1 MTETPYGA
9 SAAPDGLQERSEPAG
24 EVHEHHRD
32 AMQVGDNQQPDIDSA
47 VSMPSAT
54 GDGEA
59 VGESQPG
66 TEQPSTINSMH
77 SDYLSVGSTG
87 DFAVMAGLTVSS
99 AEMDETARSA
109 TIATPVFTRTSP
121 ETDALAPS
129 FFAFGKASRQQLD
142 MVGTRKGPTAAVK
155 SLIVKTPE
163 SEVAAE
169 SKSHVVSLTQSAM
182 MEDALTEHVGG
193 LVDLVPEHATSPGQH
208 DVVQAAQGEQQQPQP
223 AEPGKKRRKKRKRR
237 IIAPEEQPRG
247 FATAVLAEGAQ
258 RQQQDLASDDRIEN
272 FAGQPYNSIEK
283 VAHPDETEQ
292 IGTFEPTAEYLNPI
306 RLSVPVSGAV
316 TPPHSQRP
324 RNQQATTFEHSQIID
339 LTIDCMEDG
348 GEVFRNEDD
357 ATQRE
362 DVPVMVGA
370 DYAQDQAVGV
380 LDTQANNITRPAYSR
395 VHDRRA
401 LNRYL
406 GGSRRSGAPV
416 PVQRQLSELFSS
428 DGINEA
434 HQVLEKVQ
442 QKHEMLI
449 SKSET
454 DRAALNAELQ
464 QITEAKQQLQATLDT
479 VQQQNGDLSAV
490 IEQQRSKVAA
500 YEAKLYRFKTFV
512 DGLGNDVS
520 TLRKEAGVTRRKG
533 EQLAREGEECKA
545 EQAALFEQLSSCAS
559 ESARL
564 KNDALKAGQQ
574 AQYDLQAAILRNEYL
589 EQQLGERIGLLAEER
604 DRRAHLERQLVT
616 VATSDEA
623 VHLALKTN
631 NDGVVIKLS
640 GIYATLE
647 ALGSDKEPAKLAVKT
662 MAAIQAL
669 NAQHSS
675 NADDLSS
682 IRDMVDIAILAQDAD
697 LIRDNEQSAQLSQQS
712 MLAVAF
718 KELKNDLD
726 RREQLVQQD
735 AAHREV
741 VSGLQ
746 DKIGAS
752 NLRIN
757 ELQAKL
763 VSAEHRESSL
773 RGAFVELQTKIGT
786 LQSNPAPDGNGLSS
800 LGELRAEVSAK
811 TTELESANVELTAKT
826 AEIRALSENN
836 ARLEAQSQSLQQKL
850 EETKTQLVDLDV
862 LRGYLE
868 LKFEAELKEHRKQ
881 LQEHSDRNVA
891 DHIMKVDNKLR
902 LAATQKASVEK
913 TVLSLQ
919 DCVAAGKARIEELR
933 KHGAELAEHRDG
945 ELDQVKQQAQ
955 EWKHRSETIQRQLD
969 TMQAAHGTDE
979 CSKKEYDAIF
989 AELVLEKNM
998 HHQASAERATFAKHM
1013 EELQQDLQSAQSEEA
1028 NVKAILEKSQAES
1041 TIALEETRMKLVKA
1055 EEAVQRSET
1064 GVQDLAEQ
1072 CKSGVAAAER
1082 KAKTQVEAL
1091 QKLVTEAEAEV
1102 QRQKDE
1108 GLRFRAE
1115 VDEIWRNDEARHDQ
1129 DLIAA
1134 NRRAT
1139 GAEAQQ
1145 KETLGEIE
1153 RLRKELESVVARH
1166 AEEQLRSQQ
1175 RPSHGE
1181 TAIRVPPA
1189 VSGVTPT
1196 MSNKE
1201 NEPPKPRKKVD
1212 RNAQTIIESG
1222 RVPVPEIL
1230 RKPDSKAKSAEHA
1243 TRGPGVEEVQL
1254 KDSSATHMPARI
1266 VSDLTDDMLDRASTA
1281 YGHHFTQVVEETQF
1295 DDKLPSFAALNNRA
1309 LSHALVSKPASAV
1322 SSLPSISNGFDHS
1335 SGSVNVDHHETPSQL
1350 QVKDLHSFAVYEDE
1364 QRSQA
1369 TKISHAVQDQTHDS
1383 LRWPEAEKEQY
1394 ISRKS
1399 YPVPNSASKMVHH
1412 DGERESYRKRSNIML
1427 LSDQRPAAP
1436 RSESRASS
1444 GTSKR
1449 TPRMEPHSS
1458 TPDFVDNAASAR
1470 KMSTYQ
1476 VPSATAVN
1484 RRHSSN
1490 TGGLVADPRLAQRV
1504 APPEAKRKAP
1514 PAIAEGYES
1523 ERKKRKAT
1531 EPETLHRNTESSRY
1545 SLRGAAQP
1553 SIRDLPSL
1561 EGSATGS
1568 RTNDYIS
1575 SNSQVQTQTKS
1586 RMRKL
1591 GGGASRGVRRAKKM
1605 SKSKQSKSSLRFDAQ
1620 LIQCLQVMSSMS
1632 ASRRS

>member
-1 MTETPYGA
+1 
-9 SAAPDGLQERSEPAG
+9 
-24 EVHEHHRD
+24 
-32 AMQVGDNQQPDIDSA
+32 MQVGDTQQADIDGA
-47 VSMPSAT
+47 VSKPSTT

-59 VGESQPG
+59 VGESQTG
-66 TEQPSTINSMH
+66 TEQPSTMHSMH
-77 SDYLSVGSTG
+77 SDYLNVGSTG
-87 DFAVMAGLTVSS
+87 DFAIMAALTVSS
-99 AEMDETARSA
+99 AEMSETARSA
-109 TIATPVFTRTSP
+109 TIASPVFTRTSP

-169 SKSHVVSLTQSAM
+169 SKPHVVSLTQSAM

-193 LVDLVPEHATSPGQH
+193 LVDLVPEHAASPGQH
-208 DVVQAAQGEQQQPQP
+208 EVVQAAQSEQQQPQP
-223 AEPGKKRRKKRKRR
+223 AEPGKKKRKKRKRR
-237 IIAPEEQPRG
+237 IIAPEEQPRD
-247 FATAVLAEGAQ
+247 FANAVPAEGAH
-258 RQQQDLASDDRIEN
+258 RQQQDIASDADRADDGIEN

-283 VAHPDETEQ
+283 VAHPDGTEQ
-292 IGTFEPTAEYLNPI
+292 IGILEPTAEYLNPI

-316 TPPHSQRP
+316 TPPHSQR
-324 RNQQATTFEHSQIID
+324 RKNQQATTFEHSQIID
-339 LTIDCMEDG
+339 LTIDCMEDD
-348 GEVFRNEDD
+348 GEVIRNEDD
-357 ATQRE
+357 ATQRY
-362 DVPVMVGA
+362 DLPVMFGWH
-370 DYAQDQAVGV
+370 Q
-380 LDTQANNITRPAYSR
+380 
-395 VHDRRA
+395 
-401 LNRYL
+401 
-406 GGSRRSGAPV
+406 RST
-416 PVQRQLSELFSS
+416 SS
-428 DGINEA
+428 IGE
-434 HQVLEKVQ
+434 VQ

-454 DRAALNAELQ
+454 ERAALNAELQ
-464 QITEAKQQLQATLDT
+464 QISEAKQQLQATLDT

-490 IEQQRSKVAA
+490 IEQQRGKVAA
-500 YEAKLYRFKTFV
+500 YEVKLYKFKTFV

-520 TLRKEAGVTRRKG
+520 TLKKQAGVTRRKG

-631 NDGVVIKLS
+631 NDGVLIKLS
-640 GIYATLE
+640 GIHATLE

-662 MAAIQAL
+662 LAAIQAL

-682 IRDMVDIAILAQDAD
+682 IRDIVDIAILAQDAD
-697 LIRDNEQSAQLSQQS
+697 LIRDNEQSAQLSLQS
-712 MLAVAF
+712 TLAVAF
-718 KELKNDLD
+718 KDLKNDLD

-773 RGAFVELQTKIGT
+773 RGAIVELQTKIGT
-786 LQSNPAPDGNGLSS
+786 LQRNPAPGGNGLSS

-811 TTELESANVELTAKT
+811 TSELESAKVELAAKT

-850 EETKTQLVDLDV
+850 EETKTQLVDVDV
-862 LRGYLE
+862 LRGNLE

-891 DHIMKVDNKLR
+891 DHVMKVDNKLR
-902 LAATQKASVEK
+902 LAATQKTSVEK
-913 TVLSLQ
+913 TVLALQ
-919 DCVAAGKARIEELR
+919 ECVAAGKAKIEELR
-933 KHGAELAEHRDG
+933 KHVAELAERRDG
-945 ELDQVKQQAQ
+945 ELDQVKQQARG
-955 EWKHRSETIQRQLD
+955 WKHRSETIQRQLD
-969 TMQAAHGTDE
+969 TMQAAHGTNE
-979 CSKKEYDAIF
+979 SSKKEYDAMF
-989 AELVLEKNM
+989 AELVLEKNR
-998 HHQASAERATFAKHM
+998 HHQASAERELFAKHM

-1028 NVKAILEKSQAES
+1028 NIKATLERSQAES
-1041 TIALEETRMKLVKA
+1041 AVALEETRRKLAESEAALLRSKASVQRLEEECKSDVAAVESKA
-1055 EEAVQRSET
+1055 ESQI
-1064 GVQDLAEQ
+1064 
-1072 CKSGVAAAER
+1072 
-1082 KAKTQVEAL
+1082 EAL
-1091 QKLVTEAEAEV
+1091 QQLVTEAEAEA

-1115 VDEIWRNDEARHDQ
+1115 VEETWRNDEARHDQ
-1129 DLIAA
+1129 DLVAA
-1134 NRRAT
+1134 NSRAT
-1139 GAEAQQ
+1139 EAEAQQ

-1166 AEEQLRSQQ
+1166 AEEQLRSLQ

-1181 TAIRVPPA
+1181 TAIRVPLA
-1189 VSGVTPT
+1189 ASGITPT

-1212 RNAQTIIESG
+1212 RNTQTIIESG
-1222 RVPVPEIL
+1222 RVPVPQIL
-1230 RKPDSKAKSAEHA
+1230 RRPDSKAKSAEHA

-1254 KDSSATHMPARI
+1254 KDSSATRMPARI

-1295 DDKLPSFAALNNRA
+1295 DDKLPSFAALSNRA
-1309 LSHALVSKPASAV
+1309 SKPASAV
-1322 SSLPSISNGFDHS
+1322 SSLPSISNGLDHS

-1350 QVKDLHSFAVYEDE
+1350 RVEDLHSFTVYEDE

-1369 TKISHAVQDQTHDS
+1369 AKISHAAQDQTHDS
-1383 LRWPEAEKEQY
+1383 LHWPEAEKEEY

-1399 YPVPNSASKMVHH
+1399 YPVPNSASKMVHR
-1412 DGERESYRKRSNIML
+1412 DGERESYRKRSNTML

-1476 VPSATAVN
+1476 LPGATGLN
-1484 RRHSSN
+1484 RRLSSN
-1490 TGGLVADPRLAQRV
+1490 NGGLIADPRLAQRI
-1504 APPEAKRKAP
+1504 APPAAKRKAP

-1531 EPETLHRNTESSRY
+1531 EPGILHRNMESSRY

-1553 SIRDLPSL
+1553 SIHDLPSL
-1561 EGSATGS
+1561 EGLASGS
-1568 RTNDYIS
+1568 RTNDYVS

-1591 GGGASRGVRRAKKM
+1591 GGGASHGVRGAKKI
-1605 SKSKQSKSSLRFDAQ
+1605 SKSDEFNERFSQ
-1620 LIQCLQVMSSMS
+1620 EL
-1632 ASRRS
+1632 SR

>member
-1 MTETPYGA
+1 MPYGT

-24 EVHEHHRD
+24 EVDEHHRD
-32 AMQVGDNQQPDIDSA
+32 AMQVGDNQQADIDSA

-54 GDGEA
+54 GDGDA
-59 VGESQPG
+59 VGEIQPG
-66 TEQPSTINSMH
+66 REQPSTINSMH
-77 SDYLSVGSTG
+77 SDYLNVGSTG
-87 DFAVMAGLTVSS
+87 DFAIMAGLTVSS
-99 AEMDETARSA
+99 AEIDETARSA

-169 SKSHVVSLTQSAM
+169 SKPHVVSLTQSAM

-193 LVDLVPEHATSPGQH
+193 LVDLVPEHAALPGQH
-208 DVVQAAQGEQQQPQP
+208 ELVQAAQSEQQQPQP
-223 AEPGKKRRKKRKRR
+223 AEPGKEKRKKRKRR
-237 IIAPEEQPRG
+237 IIAPEEQPRD
-247 FATAVLAEGAQ
+247 FANAVPAEGAH
-258 RQQQDLASDDRIEN
+258 RQQQDIASDVDRADDRIEN
-272 FAGQPYNSIEK
+272 FAGQPYNSVEK
-283 VAHPDETEQ
+283 VAHPDETKQ
-292 IGTFEPTAEYLNPI
+292 IETFEPTAEYLNSI

-324 RNQQATTFEHSQIID
+324 RNQQATTFEHAQIID
-339 LTIDCMEDG
+339 LTVDRMEDES
-348 GEVFRNEDD
+348 EVFRNEDD
-357 ATQRE
+357 ATQQE
-362 DVPVMVGA
+362 DVPVMVGG

-380 LDTQANNITRPAYSR
+380 LDTHANSITRPAYSR

-401 LNRYL
+401 LYRYL
-406 GGSRRSGAPV
+406 GGSRRAGAPV
-416 PVQRQLSELFSS
+416 PVQRQLSEVFRS

-464 QITEAKQQLQATLDT
+464 QITEAKQQLEATLDT

-490 IEQQRSKVAA
+490 VEQQRGKVAA
-500 YEAKLYRFKTFV
+500 YEAKLHRFKIFI

-520 TLRKEAGVTRRKG
+520 TLKKEAGVTRRKG

-545 EQAALFEQLSSCAS
+545 EQAALFEQLSSCVS

-604 DRRAHLERQLVT
+604 DRRAHLERQLVI

-631 NDGVVIKLS
+631 NDGVLIKLS
-640 GIYATLE
+640 GIHATLE

-662 MAAIQAL
+662 LATIQAL

-697 LIRDNEQSAQLSQQS
+697 LIRDSEQSAQLSLQS
-712 MLAVAF
+712 TLAVAF
-718 KELKNDLD
+718 MELKNDLD
-726 RREQLVQQD
+726 RREQLAQQD
-735 AAHREV
+735 AAHQEV

-752 NLRIN
+752 NSRIN
-757 ELQAKL
+757 ELQARL
-763 VSAEHRESSL
+763 VSDEHRESSL
-773 RGAFVELQTKIGT
+773 RGAIVELQTEIGT
-786 LQSNPAPDGNGLSS
+786 LPCSGGNGLSS
-800 LGELRAEVSAK
+800 LGELGAEVSAK
-811 TTELESANVELTAKT
+811 TTVMESANVELTAKT

-850 EETKTQLVDLDV
+850 EETKTQLVDVDV
-862 LRGYLE
+862 LRGSLE

-913 TVLSLQ
+913 TVVSLQ
-919 DCVAAGKARIEELR
+919 NCVAAERAKIEELR

-955 EWKHRSETIQRQLD
+955 EWKRRSETIQRQLD
-969 TMQAAHGTDE
+969 TMQAAHGTNE
-979 CSKKEYDAIF
+979 SSKKEYDAMF
-989 AELVLEKNM
+989 AELVLEKNR
-998 HHQASAERATFAKHM
+998 HHQASAERDIFAKHM

-1028 NVKAILEKSQAES
+1028 NIKATLERSQAES
-1041 TIALEETRMKLVKA
+1041 AVALEETRRKLAESEAALLRSKASVQRLEEERKSDVAAVESKA
-1055 EEAVQRSET
+1055 ESQI
-1064 GVQDLAEQ
+1064 
-1072 CKSGVAAAER
+1072 
-1082 KAKTQVEAL
+1082 EAL
-1091 QKLVTEAEAEV
+1091 QQLVTEAEAEA
-1102 QRQKDE
+1102 QRQKNE

-1115 VDEIWRNDEARHDQ
+1115 VEETWRNDEARHDQ
-1129 DLIAA
+1129 DLVAA
-1134 NRRAT
+1134 NSRAIE
-1139 GAEAQQ
+1139 AEAQQ

-1166 AEEQLRSQQ
+1166 AEEQLRSLQ

-1181 TAIRVPPA
+1181 TAIRVPLA
-1189 VSGVTPT
+1189 ASGITPT

-1212 RNAQTIIESG
+1212 RNTQTIIESG

-1230 RKPDSKAKSAEHA
+1230 RRPDSKAKSAEHA
-1243 TRGPGVEEVQL
+1243 TRGPGVEELQL
-1254 KDSSATHMPARI
+1254 KDSSATRMPARI

-1281 YGHHFTQVVEETQF
+1281 YGHHVTQVVEETQF

-1322 SSLPSISNGFDHS
+1322 SSLPSISNGLDHS
-1335 SGSVNVDHHETPSQL
+1335 SGSVNVDHHGTPSHL
-1350 QVKDLHSFAVYEDE
+1350 RVEDLHSFAVYEDE

-1369 TKISHAVQDQTHDS
+1369 TKISHAAQGQTHDS
-1383 LRWPEAEKEQY
+1383 LYWPEAEKEEH

-1427 LSDQRPAAP
+1427 LSDQRPTAP

-1476 VPSATAVN
+1476 LPSATGLN

-1490 TGGLVADPRLAQRV
+1490 NGGLIADPRLAQRI
-1504 APPEAKRKAP
+1504 APPAAKRKAP

-1523 ERKKRKAT
+1523 ERKKRKT
-1531 EPETLHRNTESSRY
+1531 SEPEILHRNTASSRY

-1553 SIRDLPSL
+1553 SIHDLPSL
-1561 EGSATGS
+1561 EGPASGS
-1568 RTNDYIS
+1568 RTNNYVN

-1591 GGGASRGVRRAKKM
+1591 DGGASRGVRGAKKI
-1605 SKSKQSKSSLRFDAQ
+1605 SKSKQYDRHSNKMHS
-1620 LIQCLQVMSSMS
+1620 
-1632 ASRRS
+1632 

>member
-1 MTETPYGA
+1 MPYGT

-24 EVHEHHRD
+24 EVDEHHRD
-32 AMQVGDNQQPDIDSA
+32 AMQVGDNQQADIDSA

-54 GDGEA
+54 GDGDA
-59 VGESQPG
+59 VGEIQPG
-66 TEQPSTINSMH
+66 REQPSTINSMH
-77 SDYLSVGSTG
+77 SDYLNVGSTG
-87 DFAVMAGLTVSS
+87 DFAIMAGLTVSS
-99 AEMDETARSA
+99 AEIDETARSA

-169 SKSHVVSLTQSAM
+169 SKPHVVSLTQSAM

-193 LVDLVPEHATSPGQH
+193 LVDLVPEHAALPGQH
-208 DVVQAAQGEQQQPQP
+208 ELVQAAQSEQQQPQP
-223 AEPGKKRRKKRKRR
+223 AEPGKEKRKKRKRR
-237 IIAPEEQPRG
+237 IIAPEEQPRD
-247 FATAVLAEGAQ
+247 FANAVPAEGAH
-258 RQQQDLASDDRIEN
+258 RQQQDIASDVDRADDRIEN
-272 FAGQPYNSIEK
+272 FAGQPYNSVEK
-283 VAHPDETEQ
+283 VAHPDETKQ
-292 IGTFEPTAEYLNPI
+292 IGTFEPTAEYLNSI

-324 RNQQATTFEHSQIID
+324 RNQQATTFEHAQIID
-339 LTIDCMEDG
+339 LTVDRMEDES
-348 GEVFRNEDD
+348 EVFRNEDD
-357 ATQRE
+357 ATQQE
-362 DVPVMVGA
+362 DVPVMVGG

-380 LDTQANNITRPAYSR
+380 LDTHANSITRPAYSR

-401 LNRYL
+401 LYRYL
-406 GGSRRSGAPV
+406 GGSRRAGAPV
-416 PVQRQLSELFSS
+416 PVQRQLSEVFRS

-464 QITEAKQQLQATLDT
+464 QITEAKQQLEATLDT

-490 IEQQRSKVAA
+490 VEQQRGKVAA
-500 YEAKLYRFKTFV
+500 YEAKLHRFKIFI

-520 TLRKEAGVTRRKG
+520 TLKKEAERASSWLEKVKR
-533 EQLAREGEECKA
+533 CKA
-545 EQAALFEQLSSCAS
+545 EQAALFEQLSSCVS

-604 DRRAHLERQLVT
+604 DRRAHLERQLVI

-631 NDGVVIKLS
+631 NDGVLIKLS
-640 GIYATLE
+640 GIHATLE

-662 MAAIQAL
+662 LATIQAL

-697 LIRDNEQSAQLSQQS
+697 LIRDSEQSAQLSLQS
-712 MLAVAF
+712 TLAVAF
-718 KELKNDLD
+718 MELKNDLD
-726 RREQLVQQD
+726 RREQLAQQD
-735 AAHREV
+735 AAHQEV

-752 NLRIN
+752 NSRIN
-757 ELQAKL
+757 ELQARL
-763 VSAEHRESSL
+763 VSDEHRESSL
-773 RGAFVELQTKIGT
+773 RGAIVELQTEIGT
-786 LQSNPAPDGNGLSS
+786 LQSNPASDGNGLSS
-800 LGELRAEVSAK
+800 LGELGAEVSAK
-811 TTELESANVELTAKT
+811 TTVMESANVELTAKT

-850 EETKTQLVDLDV
+850 EETKTQLVDVDV
-862 LRGYLE
+862 LRGSLE

-913 TVLSLQ
+913 TVVSLQ
-919 DCVAAGKARIEELR
+919 NCVAAERAKIEELR

-955 EWKHRSETIQRQLD
+955 EWKRRSETIQRQLD
-969 TMQAAHGTDE
+969 TMQAAHGTNE
-979 CSKKEYDAIF
+979 SSKKEYDAMF
-989 AELVLEKNM
+989 AELVLEKNR
-998 HHQASAERATFAKHM
+998 HHQASAERDIFAKHM

-1028 NVKAILEKSQAES
+1028 NIKATLERSQAES
-1041 TIALEETRMKLVKA
+1041 AVALEETRRKLAESEAALLRSKASVQRLEEERKSDVAAVESKA
-1055 EEAVQRSET
+1055 ESQI
-1064 GVQDLAEQ
+1064 
-1072 CKSGVAAAER
+1072 
-1082 KAKTQVEAL
+1082 EAL
-1091 QKLVTEAEAEV
+1091 QQLVTEAEAEA
-1102 QRQKDE
+1102 QRQKNE

-1115 VDEIWRNDEARHDQ
+1115 VEETWRNDEARHDQ
-1129 DLIAA
+1129 DLVAA
-1134 NRRAT
+1134 NSRAIE
-1139 GAEAQQ
+1139 AEAQQ

-1166 AEEQLRSQQ
+1166 AEEQLRSLQ

-1181 TAIRVPPA
+1181 TAIRVPLA
-1189 VSGVTPT
+1189 ASGITPT

-1212 RNAQTIIESG
+1212 RNTQTIIESG

-1230 RKPDSKAKSAEHA
+1230 RRPDSKAKSAEHA
-1243 TRGPGVEEVQL
+1243 TRGPGVEELQL
-1254 KDSSATHMPARI
+1254 KDSSATRMPARI

-1281 YGHHFTQVVEETQF
+1281 YGHHVTQVVEETQF

-1309 LSHALVSKPASAV
+1309 
-1322 SSLPSISNGFDHS
+1322 
-1335 SGSVNVDHHETPSQL
+1335 
-1350 QVKDLHSFAVYEDE
+1350 
-1364 QRSQA
+1364 
-1369 TKISHAVQDQTHDS
+1369 
-1383 LRWPEAEKEQY
+1383 
-1394 ISRKS
+1394 
-1399 YPVPNSASKMVHH
+1399 
-1412 DGERESYRKRSNIML
+1412 
-1427 LSDQRPAAP
+1427 
-1436 RSESRASS
+1436 
-1444 GTSKR
+1444 
-1449 TPRMEPHSS
+1449 
-1458 TPDFVDNAASAR
+1458 
-1470 KMSTYQ
+1470 
-1476 VPSATAVN
+1476 
-1484 RRHSSN
+1484 
-1490 TGGLVADPRLAQRV
+1490 
-1504 APPEAKRKAP
+1504 
-1514 PAIAEGYES
+1514 
-1523 ERKKRKAT
+1523 
-1531 EPETLHRNTESSRY
+1531 
-1545 SLRGAAQP
+1545 
-1553 SIRDLPSL
+1553 
-1561 EGSATGS
+1561 
-1568 RTNDYIS
+1568 
-1575 SNSQVQTQTKS
+1575 
-1586 RMRKL
+1586 
-1591 GGGASRGVRRAKKM
+1591 
-1605 SKSKQSKSSLRFDAQ
+1605 
-1620 LIQCLQVMSSMS
+1620 
-1632 ASRRS
+1632 

>member
-1 MTETPYGA
+1 MTMTETPYGA

-545 EQAALFEQLSSCAS
+545 EQAALFEQLSSCVS

-604 DRRAHLERQLVT
+604 DRRAHLERQLVI

-662 MAAIQAL
+662 LATIQAL

-682 IRDMVDIAILAQDAD
+682 IRDMVESIDD
-697 LIRDNEQSAQLSQQS
+697 
-712 MLAVAF
+712 
-718 KELKNDLD
+718 
-726 RREQLVQQD
+726 
-735 AAHREV
+735 
-741 VSGLQ
+741 G
-746 DKIGAS
+746 
-752 NLRIN
+752 
-757 ELQAKL
+757 QAKCASITL
-763 VSAEHRESSL
+763 V
-773 RGAFVELQTKIGT
+773 
-786 LQSNPAPDGNGLSS
+786 
-800 LGELRAEVSAK
+800 
-811 TTELESANVELTAKT
+811 
-826 AEIRALSENN
+826 
-836 ARLEAQSQSLQQKL
+836 
-850 EETKTQLVDLDV
+850 
-862 LRGYLE
+862 
-868 LKFEAELKEHRKQ
+868 
-881 LQEHSDRNVA
+881 
-891 DHIMKVDNKLR
+891 
-902 LAATQKASVEK
+902 
-913 TVLSLQ
+913 
-919 DCVAAGKARIEELR
+919 C
-933 KHGAELAEHRDG
+933 
-945 ELDQVKQQAQ
+945 
-955 EWKHRSETIQRQLD
+955 
-969 TMQAAHGTDE
+969 
-979 CSKKEYDAIF
+979 
-989 AELVLEKNM
+989 
-998 HHQASAERATFAKHM
+998 
-1013 EELQQDLQSAQSEEA
+1013 
-1028 NVKAILEKSQAES
+1028 
-1041 TIALEETRMKLVKA
+1041 
-1055 EEAVQRSET
+1055 
-1064 GVQDLAEQ
+1064 
-1072 CKSGVAAAER
+1072 
-1082 KAKTQVEAL
+1082 
-1091 QKLVTEAEAEV
+1091 
-1102 QRQKDE
+1102 
-1108 GLRFRAE
+1108 
-1115 VDEIWRNDEARHDQ
+1115 
-1129 DLIAA
+1129 
-1134 NRRAT
+1134 
-1139 GAEAQQ
+1139 
-1145 KETLGEIE
+1145 
-1153 RLRKELESVVARH
+1153 
-1166 AEEQLRSQQ
+1166 
-1175 RPSHGE
+1175 
-1181 TAIRVPPA
+1181 
-1189 VSGVTPT
+1189 
-1196 MSNKE
+1196 
-1201 NEPPKPRKKVD
+1201 
-1212 RNAQTIIESG
+1212 
-1222 RVPVPEIL
+1222 
-1230 RKPDSKAKSAEHA
+1230 
-1243 TRGPGVEEVQL
+1243 
-1254 KDSSATHMPARI
+1254 
-1266 VSDLTDDMLDRASTA
+1266 
-1281 YGHHFTQVVEETQF
+1281 
-1295 DDKLPSFAALNNRA
+1295 
-1309 LSHALVSKPASAV
+1309 
-1322 SSLPSISNGFDHS
+1322 
-1335 SGSVNVDHHETPSQL
+1335 
-1350 QVKDLHSFAVYEDE
+1350 
-1364 QRSQA
+1364 
-1369 TKISHAVQDQTHDS
+1369 
-1383 LRWPEAEKEQY
+1383 
-1394 ISRKS
+1394 
-1399 YPVPNSASKMVHH
+1399 
-1412 DGERESYRKRSNIML
+1412 
-1427 LSDQRPAAP
+1427 
-1436 RSESRASS
+1436 
-1444 GTSKR
+1444 
-1449 TPRMEPHSS
+1449 
-1458 TPDFVDNAASAR
+1458 
-1470 KMSTYQ
+1470 
-1476 VPSATAVN
+1476 
-1484 RRHSSN
+1484 
-1490 TGGLVADPRLAQRV
+1490 
-1504 APPEAKRKAP
+1504 
-1514 PAIAEGYES
+1514 
-1523 ERKKRKAT
+1523 
-1531 EPETLHRNTESSRY
+1531 RY
-1545 SLRGAAQP
+1545 
-1553 SIRDLPSL
+1553 
-1561 EGSATGS
+1561 
-1568 RTNDYIS
+1568 
-1575 SNSQVQTQTKS
+1575 
-1586 RMRKL
+1586 
-1591 GGGASRGVRRAKKM
+1591 
-1605 SKSKQSKSSLRFDAQ
+1605 
-1620 LIQCLQVMSSMS
+1620 
-1632 ASRRS
+1632 

>member
-1 MTETPYGA
+1 MTITETPYGA
-9 SAAPDGLQERSEPAG
+9 SAAPDGLQERSMPVG
-24 EVHEHHRD
+24 EVDEHHRD
-32 AMQVGDNQQPDIDSA
+32 AMQVGDTQPADIDGA
-47 VSMPSAT
+47 VSMPSTT

-59 VGESQPG
+59 VGESQTG
-66 TEQPSTINSMH
+66 TELPSTMHSMH
-77 SDYLSVGSTG
+77 SDYLNVGSTG
-87 DFAVMAGLTVSS
+87 DFAIMAGLTVSS
-99 AEMDETARSA
+99 AEMSETARSA
-109 TIATPVFTRTSP
+109 TIASPVFTRTSP
-121 ETDALAPS
+121 ETDSLAPS

-169 SKSHVVSLTQSAM
+169 SKSHVVSLSQSAM

-193 LVDLVPEHATSPGQH
+193 LVDLVPEHAASPGQH
-208 DVVQAAQGEQQQPQP
+208 EVVQAAQSEQQQPQP
-223 AEPGKKRRKKRKRR
+223 AEPGKKKRKKRKRR
-237 IIAPEEQPRG
+237 IIAPGEQPRD
-247 FATAVLAEGAQ
+247 FANPVPAEGAH
-258 RQQQDLASDDRIEN
+258 RQQQDIASDADRADDRIEN

-283 VAHPDETEQ
+283 VAHPDGTEQ
-292 IGTFEPTAEYLNPI
+292 IGILEPTAEYLNPI

-316 TPPHSQRP
+316 IPPHSQR
-324 RNQQATTFEHSQIID
+324 RKNQQATTFEHSQIID
-339 LTIDCMEDG
+339 LTVDYMEDD
-348 GEVFRNEDD
+348 GEVIRNEDD

-362 DVPVMVGA
+362 DLPVMVGG

-380 LDTQANNITRPAYSR
+380 LDTHANSITRAYSR
-395 VHDRRA
+395 VHDSRA

-416 PVQRQLSELFSS
+416 PVQRQLSERLSS

-454 DRAALNAELQ
+454 ERAALNAELQ
-464 QITEAKQQLQATLDT
+464 QISEAKQQLQATLDT

-490 IEQQRSKVAA
+490 IEQQRGKVAA
-500 YEAKLYRFKTFV
+500 YEVKLYKFKTFV

-520 TLRKEAGVTRRKG
+520 TLKKEAGVTRRKG
-533 EQLAREGEECKA
+533 EQLTREGEECKA

-631 NDGVVIKLS
+631 NDGVLIKLS
-640 GIYATLE
+640 GIHATLD

-662 MAAIQAL
+662 LAAIQAL

-697 LIRDNEQSAQLSQQS
+697 LIRDNEQSAQLSLQS
-712 MLAVAF
+712 TLAVAF

-773 RGAFVELQTKIGT
+773 RGAIVELQTKIGT
-786 LQSNPAPDGNGLSS
+786 LQRNPAPGANGLSS

-811 TTELESANVELTAKT
+811 ITELESAKVELAAKT
-826 AEIRALSENN
+826 AEIRALSEVN

-850 EETKTQLVDLDV
+850 EETKTQLVDVDV
-862 LRGYLE
+862 LRGNLE
-868 LKFEAELKEHRKQ
+868 FNFEAELKEHRKQ
-881 LQEHSDRNVA
+881 LQEHSDRNIA

-902 LAATQKASVEK
+902 LAATQKTSV
-913 TVLSLQ
+913 
-919 DCVAAGKARIEELR
+919 CVAAGKAKIEELR
-933 KHGAELAEHRDG
+933 KHGAELAERRDG

-955 EWKHRSETIQRQLD
+955 EWKHRSETSQRQLD
-969 TMQAAHGTDE
+969 TMQAAHGTKE
-979 CSKKEYDAIF
+979 SSKKEYDAVF
-989 AELVLEKNM
+989 AELVLEKNR
-998 HHQASAERATFAKHM
+998 HHQASAEREISAKHM
-1013 EELQQDLQSAQSEEA
+1013 EELQQDLQSAQSE
-1028 NVKAILEKSQAES
+1028 KAMLERSQAES
-1041 TIALEETRMKLVKA
+1041 AVALEETRRKLAESEAALLRSKSSVQRLEEERTSDVAAVESKA
-1055 EEAVQRSET
+1055 ESQI
-1064 GVQDLAEQ
+1064 
-1072 CKSGVAAAER
+1072 
-1082 KAKTQVEAL
+1082 EAL
-1091 QKLVTEAEAEV
+1091 QQLVTEASAEA

-1115 VDEIWRNDEARHDQ
+1115 VEETWRNDEARHDQ
-1129 DLIAA
+1129 DLVAA
-1134 NRRAT
+1134 NSRAT
-1139 GAEAQQ
+1139 EAEAQQ
-1145 KETLGEIE
+1145 KETLSEIE

-1166 AEEQLRSQQ
+1166 AEEQLRSLQ

-1181 TAIRVPPA
+1181 TAIRVPLA
-1189 VSGVTPT
+1189 ASGITPT
-1196 MSNKE
+1196 TSNKE

-1212 RNAQTIIESG
+1212 RNTQTVIESG

-1230 RKPDSKAKSAEHA
+1230 RRPDSKAKSAEHA
-1243 TRGPGVEEVQL
+1243 TPGPGVEEVQL
-1254 KDSSATHMPARI
+1254 KDSSATRMPARI

-1281 YGHHFTQVVEETQF
+1281 YGHHVTQVVEETQF

-1309 LSHALVSKPASAV
+1309 LLHALVPKPASAV
-1322 SSLPSISNGFDHS
+1322 SSLPSISNGLDHS

-1350 QVKDLHSFAVYEDE
+1350 RVEDLHSFAVYEDE

-1369 TKISHAVQDQTHDS
+1369 TKISHAAQDQTHDS
-1383 LRWPEAEKEQY
+1383 LRWPEAEKEKHF
-1394 ISRKS
+1394 SRKS

-1412 DGERESYRKRSNIML
+1412 DGERESYRKRSNIVL

-1444 GTSKR
+1444 GTSRR

-1458 TPDFVDNAASAR
+1458 TPDFVDNVASAR
-1470 KMSTYQ
+1470 RMSTYQ
-1476 VPSATAVN
+1476 VPSATAVS

-1490 TGGLVADPRLAQRV
+1490 TGGLVADPRLAQRI
-1504 APPEAKRKAP
+1504 APPAAKRKAP

-1531 EPETLHRNTESSRY
+1531 EPETLHRSTDSSRY

-1561 EGSATGS
+1561 EGPASGS
-1568 RTNDYIS
+1568 RTNNYVN

-1591 GGGASRGVRRAKKM
+1591 GGGASRGVRGAKKI
-1605 SKSKQSKSSLRFDAQ
+1605 SKSKQSTSSLNFDAQ
-1620 LIQCLQVMSSMS
+1620 LIQCFQVMSSMS